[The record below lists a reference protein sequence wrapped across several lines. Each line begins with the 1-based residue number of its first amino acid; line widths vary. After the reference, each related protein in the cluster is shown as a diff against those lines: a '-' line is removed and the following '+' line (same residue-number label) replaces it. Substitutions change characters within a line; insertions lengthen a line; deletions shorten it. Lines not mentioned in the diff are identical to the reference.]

1 LNVSFTAA
9 FALNEL
15 STGSVK
21 KLGRFL
27 WNAVESVVETR
38 GDAARGRVRAE
49 KCGTN
54 QLTLIPRA
62 RIEQARVRFLTGA
75 ARPCT

>member
-1 LNVSFTAA
+1 MNVSFSAA

-27 WNAVESVVETR
+27 WTAVEIAVETR
-38 GDAARGRVRAE
+38 GNAVGERVRAE
-49 KCGTN
+49 KCGTPEMP
-54 QLTLIPRA
+54 LISRGDV
-62 RIEQARVRFLTGA
+62 EQPRVRFLTGA
-75 ARPCT
+75 APACT